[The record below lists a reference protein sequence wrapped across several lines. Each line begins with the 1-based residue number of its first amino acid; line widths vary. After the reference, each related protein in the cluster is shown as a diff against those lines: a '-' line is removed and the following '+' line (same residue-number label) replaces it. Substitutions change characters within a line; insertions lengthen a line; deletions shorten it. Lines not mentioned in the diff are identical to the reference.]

1 LNPTFIATRADA
13 LVGATN
19 EITPAINANNATF
32 FIDLLVTLDD
42 FVLYGLCHPA
52 LLHLLNSANRAI
64 AKIKRA
70 GKDAALARIKP

>member
-1 LNPTFIATRADA
+1 MLIPPRADA
-13 LVGATN
+13 VVGAAN
-19 EITPAINANNATF
+19 EITPTTSANNATF

-42 FVLYGLCHPA
+42 FVLCGLCHPA
-52 LLHLLNSANRAI
+52 LLHLVNSANRAI